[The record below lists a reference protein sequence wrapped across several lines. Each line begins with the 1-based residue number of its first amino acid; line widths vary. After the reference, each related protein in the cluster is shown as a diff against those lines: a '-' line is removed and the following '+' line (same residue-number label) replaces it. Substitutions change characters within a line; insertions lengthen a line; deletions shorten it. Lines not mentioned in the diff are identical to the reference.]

1 MKKLVATLLL
11 TSVAALGAVIGSPK
25 AAIAGTTSF
34 ECGVSDSGLLT
45 IYAIRSDGN
54 HKPVIRWV
62 SHHFSWGGYTPQQR
76 CYEVS
81 GRMNRLYQQGRLNGF
96 TSGWLN
102 GQPVICS
109 SSYCS
114 SDTLLFT
121 LRPDQNPWAVLA
133 EVTGAAVGASSPSW
147 QTVQDTE
154 GVGSIDLEGLL
165 ENQETETPVE
175 SVESPES

>member
-1 MKKLVATLLL
+1 MKKLLATLLL
-11 TSVAALGAVIGSPK
+11 TSIAAVGAAISSSKP
-25 AAIAGTTSF
+25 AIAGTTSF
-34 ECGVSDSGLLT
+34 ECSQSYSDLWT
-45 IYAIRSDGN
+45 TYAISSDGN

-62 SHHFSWGGYTPQQR
+62 SHHFSWGGYTPYQR
-76 CYEVS
+76 CQEVS
-81 GRMNRLYQQGRLNGF
+81 ARMNRLYQQGRLNGF

-109 SSYCS
+109 NSYCS

-133 EVTGAAVGASSPSW
+133 EVTGAATGASSPSW

-154 GVGSIDLEGLL
+154 GVGSIDLEDLL
-165 ENQETETPVE
+165 ENQETETPTD
-175 SVESPES
+175 SAESPES

>member
-1 MKKLVATLLL
+1 MKKAVAALLF
-11 TSVAALGAVIGSPK
+11 TSVAAFGAAISFPK

-34 ECGVSDSGLLT
+34 ECSESNSGILT
-45 IYAIRSDGN
+45 TYAISSDGN

-62 SHHFSWGGYTPQQR
+62 SHHFSWGGYTPYQR
-76 CYEVS
+76 CQEVS
-81 GRMNRLYQQGRLNGF
+81 ARMNRLYQQGRLNGF

-102 GQPVICS
+102 GQPVICAN
-109 SSYCS
+109 SYCS

-121 LRPDQNPWAVLA
+121 LRPDQNPWAVLS

-165 ENQETETPVE
+165 ENQETEVPADSE
-175 SVESPES
+175 ESPES